1 MVDVYDDDDD
11 EQRAVATI
19 CVDDPCLIH
28 GEV

>member
-1 MVDVYDDDDD
+1 MVDVDDDDD

-19 CVDDPCLIH
+19 FVDDPCLIH